1 MSDTKHVDAANT
13 AAAANTESE
22 EETRKLLEEAFAACE
37 QSLKPK
43 DKVDE
48 LVSSAAGWAV
58 QNPKIA
64 AGIAVAGTVAIGY
77 SAYRIVKAIAS

>member
-1 MSDTKHVDAANT
+1 MSDTKHVDAIDT
-13 AAAANTESE
+13 AASDVEIADAIRESL
-22 EETRKLLEEAFAACE
+22 EETFAAYD
-37 QSLKPK
+37 QVLKPK

-48 LVSSAAGWAV
+48 LVSSAAGWALEH
-58 QNPKIA
+58 PKVA

>member
-1 MSDTKHVDAANT
+1 MSDTKHVNT
-13 AAAANTESE
+13 ADTAGAEIAEAIQKS
-22 EETRKLLEEAFAACE
+22 LEEAFAGHE
-37 QSLKPK
+37 QALKPK

-58 QNPKIA
+58 ENPKIA

-77 SAYRIVKAIAS
+77 SAYRIVKAIAN